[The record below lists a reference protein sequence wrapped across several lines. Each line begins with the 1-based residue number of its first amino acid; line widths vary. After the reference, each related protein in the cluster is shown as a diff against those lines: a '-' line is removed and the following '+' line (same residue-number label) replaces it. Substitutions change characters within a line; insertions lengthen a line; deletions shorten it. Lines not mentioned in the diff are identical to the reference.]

1 MGSPA
6 KGQVVYASEKPFAP
20 AVRCLHDDDLP
31 FLPVD
36 CSLIF
41 PCKSACEFPAQSGG
55 SLWDGD
61 FDEEANAKA
70 FQAARDAWKR
80 GVPLDEEEP
89 EKVAFSASSAVA
101 AVDSTAPSKPAA
113 KSLWD
118 GEFDEEANANAFKA
132 ARDAWKKGVD
142 LVDEFSEKR
151 APAPAAASGKS
162 ALAAQPKFAAS
173 ESLLH
178 GHFDELGNR
187 RAFQEARI
195 AWLESQ
201 KREAKKDA
209 GTECFS
215 MRTLFSVVNRLTL
228 LYPRALCFTVQHRR
242 AT

>member
-1 MGSPA
+1 MRLKNRLPLPYVA
-6 KGQVVYASEKPFAP
+6 LVFVCFAVYRREIFH
-20 AVRCLHDDDLP
+20 LF
-31 FLPVD
+31 FLQNWFM
-36 CSLIF
+36 IF
-41 PCKSACEFPAQSGG
+41 HGLLRALSQSGG

-80 GVPLDEEEP
+80 GVPLDETKP
-89 EKVAFSASSAVA
+89 EVAFSAASATAASHFAPSVA
-101 AVDSTAPSKPAA
+101 AASDVHAPSKPVV

-162 ALAAQPKFAAS
+162 ASVAQPKFAAS

-178 GHFDELGNR
+178 GSFDELGNR

-209 GTECFS
+209 GSGNSIIF
-215 MRTLFSVVNRLTL
+215 
-228 LYPRALCFTVQHRR
+228 FTAVF
-242 AT
+242 AI

>member
-1 MGSPA
+1 MRALS
-6 KGQVVYASEKPFAP
+6 
-20 AVRCLHDDDLP
+20 
-31 FLPVD
+31 
-36 CSLIF
+36 
-41 PCKSACEFPAQSGG
+41 QSGG

-80 GVPLDEEEP
+80 GVPLDETKP
-89 EKVAFSASSAVA
+89 EVAFSAASATAASHSAPSVA
-101 AVDSTAPSKPAA
+101 AAADVHAPSKPVV

-151 APAPAAASGKS
+151 APAAAAASGKS
-162 ALAAQPKFAAS
+162 VSVAQPKFAAS

-178 GHFDELGNR
+178 GNFDELGNR

-201 KREAKKDA
+201 KREVKKDA
-209 GTECFS
+209 GIGNSIIFFS
-215 MRTLFSVVNRLTL
+215 ARF
-228 LYPRALCFTVQHRR
+228 AI
-242 AT
+242 